1 MGWGRTQL
9 PGGAGA
15 PSAGLLAPRRHL
27 PARFSAPRR
36 GRSRPRPRDHRPGA
50 RFSARA
56 VHLTRPRNRPVPSL
70 PDRAASPLLPTEPG
84 KSRPRRGEGAPNE
97 RVLSSLSFSRPC
109 PAGVGGP
116 EASGGLLPL
125 RNAPIPFFPG
135 RSLGCLLQRN
145 LVGCHRPLRPGGVRG
160 MKEEGRV
167 GPLSSMAQSLTLPPS
182 SDSHPVST
190 HRNPPPPAPRARRG
204 PANSSHSGVSRNS
217 LTFHLPVSAPR
228 GSPPGLSRVPSSQE
242 TCLPRSPSSSLLS
255 SLDTNHEAAWLQG
268 PRCYSQGCAPSLPT
282 S

>member
-1 MGWGRTQL
+1 MGWGRTPL
-9 PGGAGA
+9 PGRAGA

-36 GRSRPRPRDHRPGA
+36 GRSRPRPRDHRPVA
-50 RFSARA
+50 RFWARA
-56 VHLTRPRNRPVPSL
+56 VHLTGPRNRAVLSP

-116 EASGGLLPL
+116 EASGRLLPP
-125 RNAPIPFFPG
+125 RKAPIPFFPG

-160 MKEEGRV
+160 KKEEGT
-167 GPLSSMAQSLTLPPS
+167 GGTPKLHGSEA
-182 SDSHPVST
+182 HI
-190 HRNPPPPAPRARRG
+190 APQLRQ
-204 PANSSHSGVSRNS
+204 
-217 LTFHLPVSAPR
+217 
-228 GSPPGLSRVPSSQE
+228 PPGFHSPQPATPSPQSQE
-242 TCLPRSPSSSLLS
+242 RPCQQQPL
-255 SLDTNHEAAWLQG
+255 
-268 PRCYSQGCAPSLPT
+268 RCRP
-282 S
+282 